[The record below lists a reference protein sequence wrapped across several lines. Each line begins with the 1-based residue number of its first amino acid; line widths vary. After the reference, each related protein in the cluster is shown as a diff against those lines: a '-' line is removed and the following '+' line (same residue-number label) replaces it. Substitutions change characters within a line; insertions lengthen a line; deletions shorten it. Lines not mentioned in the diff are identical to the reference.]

1 MRTVLFLASVLLTH
15 AAVAERIERQ
25 AEAAADG
32 EVEIVNVSGEVRV
45 IGWDQAKVQLQADVG
60 RGVEE
65 VQFDSDSDGDVTR
78 IRVKWPNDKQAGAT
92 NLTVHVPRQ
101 STLMVKTVS
110 ASQTIENVQGEQRLQ
125 SVSGAINTSMGSEDL
140 EAKTVSGQVLVRGN
154 GKPASSRITSV
165 SGEIRM
171 EDVAGDLELSTVN
184 GAIDVRATQIEEAR
198 LNTTNGEIRVQTGL
212 NEDARIE
219 AEAINGTIQV
229 NLRGKI
235 DAQFEIESFNG
246 GIQNCFGPKPRRTS
260 EYAPGTVLR
269 FAEGEGEARVRI
281 KTLNGAIE
289 LCNKG

>member
-15 AAVAERIERQ
+15 SAVAERIERQ
-25 AEAAADG
+25 AAAAADG

-65 VQFDSDSDGDVTR
+65 VEFDSDDDDVTR

-101 STLMVKTVS
+101 STLMIKTVS
-110 ASQTIENVQGEQRLQ
+110 ASQSIENVQGEQRLQ
-125 SVSGAINTSMGSEDL
+125 SVSGAIDTTMGSEDL
-140 EAKTVSGQVLVRGN
+140 EAKTVSGQIVVKGN
-154 GKPASSRITSV
+154 GKPASSRVTSV

-184 GAIDVRATQIEEAR
+184 GAIHVRATQIEEAR
-198 LNTTNGEIRVQTGL
+198 LNTTNGEIRLQSGL
-212 NEDARIE
+212 TEDSRIE
-219 AEAINGTIQV
+219 AEAINGMIEV

-235 DAQFEIESFNG
+235 HAQFDIESFNG

-260 EYAPGTVLR
+260 EYAPGSVLR
-269 FAEGEGEARVRI
+269 FEEGEGGARVRI
-281 KTLNGAIE
+281 KTLNGPIE